1 MTALRWFFAC
11 AFTANGLWM
20 LAAPLNWFTTV
31 PGVVDS
37 GPFNDH
43 FVRDVG
49 IVYALS
55 GVAFGQLARGTE
67 GARPYAMAGVIF
79 LLGHAGF
86 HLLETLVGVRAVP
99 HLLTDLPAVVLLPL
113 AAAWAARR

>member
-1 MTALRWFFAC
+1 MTAFRFLLAVGFA
-11 AFTANGLWM
+11 ANGLWM
-20 LAAPLNWFTTV
+20 LAAPLNWFMTV

-43 FVRDVG
+43 FVRDIG
-49 IVYALS
+49 IAYTLS
-55 GVAFGQLARGTE
+55 GIAFLQLARGVS
-67 GARPYAMAGVIF
+67 GAQPYAMAGVVF

-86 HLLETLVGVRAVP
+86 HLAETLTGIRDLP

>member
-55 GVAFGQLARGTE
+55 GVAFLQLARGIE
-67 GARPYAMAGVIF
+67 GARPYAMPVAIWSRLSSVCGPSPICALICRRSCCCHWLRPGQCGV
-79 LLGHAGF
+79 
-86 HLLETLVGVRAVP
+86 
-99 HLLTDLPAVVLLPL
+99 D
-113 AAAWAARR
+113 

>member
-1 MTALRWFFAC
+1 
-11 AFTANGLWM
+11 M

-31 PGVVDS
+31 PGVADS

-55 GVAFGQLARGTE
+55 GVAFLQLVRGLAA
-67 GARPYAMAGVIF
+67 ARPYAMAGVIF

-86 HLLETLVGVRAVP
+86 HLVETLVGVRDLA

-113 AAAWAARR
+113 AAAWAVWR

>member
-1 MTALRWFFAC
+1 MTALRFFL
-11 AFTANGLWM
+11 AFGFAANGLWM
-20 LAAPLNWFTTV
+20 LAAPLNWFMTV

-49 IVYALS
+49 IAYALS
-55 GVAFGQLARGTE
+55 GVAFLQLARGVS
-67 GARPYAMAGVIF
+67 GARPYAIAGVVF
-79 LLGHAGF
+79 LLAHAGF
-86 HLLETLVGVRAVP
+86 HLVETVAGIRDIP

-113 AAAWAARR
+113 AAAWAVRR